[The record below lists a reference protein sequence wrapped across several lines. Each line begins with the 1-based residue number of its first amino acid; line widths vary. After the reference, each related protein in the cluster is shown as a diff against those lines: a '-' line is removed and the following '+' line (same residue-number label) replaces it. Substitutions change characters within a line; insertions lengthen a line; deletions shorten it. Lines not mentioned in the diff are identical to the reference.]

1 MVSYGARAHDMD
13 AAHPV
18 GPTSGTWAQIRP
30 PGAAREPPGPPKGAL
45 WAKVGPFVINKNL
58 RIILTIIIVIL
69 SYMMGKTKAMRDLLQ

>member
-30 PGAAREPPGPPKGAL
+30 PGLPRAPKRAFLGQNGSFWGPQECRRGLLNWPKHMI
-45 WAKVGPFVINKNL
+45 WTHKTNKFAFRL
-58 RIILTIIIVIL
+58 FQ
-69 SYMMGKTKAMRDLLQ
+69 AH